1 MENIIVEDLGNGF
14 KRLTPKEG
22 YVLYNK
28 LTKQTYSEAVVKNTK
43 PYIAIPIEK

>member
-1 MENIIVEDLGNGF
+1 MENIIVEELGKGF

-28 LTKQTYSEAVVKNTK
+28 ITQKTYSEAVVKNTK
-43 PYIAIPIEK
+43 PYVAIPI